1 MEIIHVSNLGRN
13 LHLLR
18 SSIGWSQT
26 GGRRC
31 GFLTQMRPL
40 PTRSGPQRFYGNF
53 FDLRRLGSSRST
65 SRGCCAKG
73 TQALDAVPYSF
84 SCLQEMRKNAIHNQ
98 LP

>member
-40 PTRSGPQRFYGNF
+40 LTRSAPQRFNGNF
-53 FDLRRLGSSRST
+53 FGLRCLSFFPFNIEGVLRKRNPST
-65 SRGCCAKG
+65 RRGV
-73 TQALDAVPYSF
+73 LLV
-84 SCLQEMRKNAIHNQ
+84 
-98 LP
+98 